1 MELVIATRCAAPH
14 MVSAAG
20 WGGMGMGAWHL
31 HLQHPDVLTC
41 GSGDSQR
48 EKLKV
53 PQCLLGSCPCPYSC
67 HHGFSW
73 DLPAFPSDITTLS
86 PPHSFPYFWEEQTLS
101 STPLCQPRLEER
113 NDQATHLDTGSIND
127 LPTVRTPRLLLC
139 PLLPLSTSCLSLE
152 LNVVSRINQSKFLH
166 TSK

>member
-48 EKLKV
+48 EKLKA

-113 NDQATHLDTGSIND
+113 NDQATHLDTGSNLKAPERWAI
-127 LPTVRTPRLLLC
+127 PCPFPRKESEGESRAFTSHQVRPGER
-139 PLLPLSTSCLSLE
+139 
-152 LNVVSRINQSKFLH
+152 
-166 TSK
+166 